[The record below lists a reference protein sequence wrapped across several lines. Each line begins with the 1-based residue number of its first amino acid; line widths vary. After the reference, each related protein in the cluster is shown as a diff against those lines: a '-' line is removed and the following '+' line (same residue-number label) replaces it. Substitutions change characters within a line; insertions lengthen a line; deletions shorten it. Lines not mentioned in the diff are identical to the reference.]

1 MNNMENN
8 ITALQWFFDRLK
20 DHKIQEQ
27 YLAEYAEAYKME
39 TKQRTEDYKLG
50 YRHGAGETLL
60 TNMVLNK
67 NK

>member
-1 MNNMENN
+1 MENN

-27 YLAEYAEAYKME
+27 YLTEYSEAYKME

-50 YRHGAGETLL
+50 YRHGIGDSSLSNTFISK
-60 TNMVLNK
+60 TK
-67 NK
+67 